1 MMEKRKKQRKTNS
14 VGAKTKIRESMKM
27 KEIIISLKKTMKAK
41 RKPKKKKM
49 LKREMTKVVKM
60 IKEKTIK
67 NKNKTKKTENN
78 SNIT

>member
-1 MMEKRKKQRKTNS
+1 
-14 VGAKTKIRESMKM
+14 
-27 KEIIISLKKTMKAK
+27 
-41 RKPKKKKM
+41 M

-67 NKNKTKKTENN
+67 NKDKTKKTENN

>member
-27 KEIIISLKKTMKAK
+27 KEIIISLKKTTKAK